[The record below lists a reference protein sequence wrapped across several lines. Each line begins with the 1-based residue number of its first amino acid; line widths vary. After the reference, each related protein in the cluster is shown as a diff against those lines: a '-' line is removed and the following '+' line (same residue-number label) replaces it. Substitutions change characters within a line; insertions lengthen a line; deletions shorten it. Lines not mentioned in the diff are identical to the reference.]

1 MKLVHWHIGNL
12 VVTGQVNA
20 KLNPMI
26 VTLVKVVARLLIVV
40 PEKRVSIHRLVVT
53 KLVFYGVAL
62 MVTGKMLQMVNIWKL
77 KILYSIKW
85 KVLWVLKNTC
95 CLLNRV
101 FRLNRGIYILQR
113 LKAVQ
118 QRQQHVNLI
127 FHWSIQLLEATVLTL
142 LSWLM
147 AVQVK
152 FASVVLVHKYLTN
165 EP

>member
-127 FHWSIQLLEATVLTL
+127 FH
-142 LSWLM
+142 
-147 AVQVK
+147 
-152 FASVVLVHKYLTN
+152 
-165 EP
+165 